1 MKEREYN
8 IRVRKLFEEC
18 YKTYLRRVI
27 YYAESYLN
35 DREAAID
42 VGHEVFSTVWERR
55 LFIDFESDMLPF
67 LIVLTR
73 NRCLNRL
80 KQRTLEWR
88 YRQKAVSDY
97 EKNIIN
103 MKALTFADDF
113 NLYTSEINSLLAQT
127 CKSMP
132 EHIRKTYIM
141 HRYHELKYSEIAE
154 REGVSVK
161 AIEKRMMIALRI
173 LREKLKD
180 YLPENGN
187 GKIDW

>member
-1 MKEREYN
+1 MSEIEYN
-8 IRVRKLFEEC
+8 ERAVKEKFEEC
-18 YKTYLRRVI
+18 YKVYLRRVI

-55 LFIDFESDMLPF
+55 AFIDFSSDMLPF

-80 KQRTLEWR
+80 KQKQLEWR

-97 EKNIIN
+97 EKSRIN
-103 MKALTFADDF
+103 LKALSETDDF
-113 NLYTSEINSLLAQT
+113 SLYVSEINSLVIAT
-127 CKSMP
+127 CNSMP
-132 EHIRKTYIM
+132 EHIRNTYVM
-141 HRYHELKYSEIAE
+141 HRFHELKYSEIAE
-154 REGVSVK
+154 QEGVSVK

-173 LREKLKD
+173 LREKLRD
-180 YLPENGN
+180 YLPEN
-187 GKIDW
+187 